1 MRRLI
6 GFLLLAFVAAACSPT
21 ASESDAA
28 DSDKDQGKGTGVVVD
43 LDGLKSTT
51 PSDWKEEAPANRM
64 RFMQFRLPKKGDDK
78 EDAELIIFK
87 GLGGGAKANVERWK
101 KQFLPPQDKKIDDV
115 AKVEEIKIGD
125 RPALKLDV
133 YGTYLFNPQPFNQ
146 RSKPEEK
153 PNYRMVAIYLDG
165 ADNPYQIKLTGPAKT
180 VEAYKKGFDEWVKN
194 FK

>member
-1 MRRLI
+1 MRRLVS
-6 GFLLLAFVAAACSPT
+6 FLMLAFVAAACSPS
-21 ASESDAA
+21 ASESNAA
-28 DSDKDQGKGTGVVVD
+28 DRDKDKGKGVVVD

-51 PSDWKEEAPANRM
+51 PGDWKEEAPSNRM

-87 GLGGGAKANVERWK
+87 GLGGGGKANVERWK
-101 KQFLPPQDKKIDDV
+101 KQFLPPKDKQIDDV

-125 RPALKLDV
+125 RPALYLDI
-133 YGTYLFNPQPFNQ
+133 YGTYLFNPQPFNP
-146 RSKPEEK
+146 RSKPEER
-153 PNYRMVAIYLDG
+153 PNYRMLAIYLDG